1 MSGGGARE
9 RAEIVATV
17 ELVTEA
23 IKVAQAKYAER
34 YAFRHGV
41 VTSVDGVCDA
51 SLREAVLAAAAHV
64 MAQVNPG
71 NSSAVREAF
80 GAACLAARADEAALR
95 SSQGRPKIATKA
107 TTLDA
112 QVAVAVR
119 RTVRVHLTV
128 IAETLFGV
136 STMLDGEG

>member
-1 MSGGGARE
+1 MTNA
-9 RAEIVATV
+9 V
-17 ELVTEA
+17 ELVPEA

-34 YAFRHGV
+34 YAFRHGAV
-41 VTSVDGVCDA
+41 AAVDGVCDA

-64 MAQVNPG
+64 MTQVNPG
-71 NSSAVREAF
+71 NERDVREAF
-80 GAACLAARADEAALR
+80 NAACLAARADEAALR
-95 SSQGRPKIATKA
+95 SAAGRPKIATKA